1 METVLTI
8 TRGVYQVLGENLFGI
23 IFAVVGILIL
33 LIAGEARAMGNA
45 TCGMQI
51 EEAELEAGDS
61 FPCSMQLVE
70 QETGVCASPM
80 VTETGK
86 EICPIVTPGQ
96 AIQNTLSTQLE
107 EVP

>member
-1 METVLTI
+1 MEKLLKI
-8 TRGVYQVLGENLFGI
+8 TRDISMSIGENLVWI
-23 IFAVVGILIL
+23 ILAITIVVMIFFIEP
-33 LIAGEARAMGNA
+33 ANAMGNA